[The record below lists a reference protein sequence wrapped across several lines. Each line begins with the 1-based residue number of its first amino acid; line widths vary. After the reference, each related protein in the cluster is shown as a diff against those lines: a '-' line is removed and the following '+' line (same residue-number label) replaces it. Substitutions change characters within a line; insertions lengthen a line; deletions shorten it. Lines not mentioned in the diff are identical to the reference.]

1 MNVMST
7 EAKYRTDLTACSC
20 PGYWYRRMC
29 RHIAAYRDAVA
40 LVLAQDAANV
50 AWDTGR
56 NHHVRKHCGYGGAC
70 GNNLDTLR
78 LKAGGANLVI
88 HHVCQHG
95 RHGCFAGHAHIAYS
109 VIRSCPPYRTSCP
122 VWVFQAKHPW
132 SPCWRVSALAAKH
145 R

>member
-50 AWDTGR
+50 AWDTGETTMYA
-56 NHHVRKHCGYGGAC
+56 NIADMVEPAAT
-70 GNNLDTLR
+70 TL
-78 LKAGGANLVI
+78 
-88 HHVCQHG
+88 
-95 RHGCFAGHAHIAYS
+95 
-109 VIRSCPPYRTSCP
+109 IRSDSRPGVPT
-122 VWVFQAKHPW
+122 W
-132 SPCWRVSALAAKH
+132 
-145 R
+145 